1 MHLRLKTALY
11 LQYILMLVFCVLDLK
26 QYFFRGICIS
36 CIEAHVLFSTAFT
49 LTGWIIQC
57 ESYMVPLSNLSVL
70 ILSSLMHACVR
81 QNKQMSSTSA
91 ALELMALQLLCITC
105 FPCVVNLL
113 LHA

>member
-11 LQYILMLVFCVLDLK
+11 LQYILMLVFCVLGLK

-49 LTGWIIQC
+49 LTGLIIQ
-57 ESYMVPLSNLSVL
+57 SYMVPFEQFVCV
-70 ILSSLMHACVR
+70 LSSFMHACVR

-91 ALELMALQLLCITC
+91 A
-105 FPCVVNLL
+105 
-113 LHA
+113 